1 VSINIKSDSITTDTP
16 DLTKHLKTADFF
28 DVAQF
33 PDAKFVSTTIKA
45 GGEGGASHTVTGNL
59 TMHGVTKAVTF
70 PATINVT
77 PDVAT
82 VESTFS
88 INRRDFNLN
97 YPGAP
102 NNAIRDNVVLTL
114 HVRANKG

>member
-1 VSINIKSDSITTDTP
+1 
-16 DLTKHLKTADFF
+16 
-28 DVAQF
+28 
-33 PDAKFVSTTIKA
+33 
-45 GGEGGASHTVTGNL
+45 
-59 TMHGVTKAVTF
+59 
-70 PATINVT
+70 VT

-88 INRRDFNLN
+88 INRKDFNLN

-102 NNAIRDNVVLTL
+102 DNAIRDNVVLTL